1 MTARTITGPA
11 VLVLALMTLGCPGP
25 APGSAAKP
33 PREPVRVGQKPGAAA
48 PSGEEL
54 YKRSCAACHGAD
66 AKGIPNLGLDL
77 VDSEFCKSRSDDE
90 LLDFVKKGRTSDDP
104 ASVTKVPMPPK
115 GGNPALKDADIK
127 AIVAYMRSLRTAP

>member
-11 VLVLALMTLGCPGP
+11 VLVLVLMTLGCPGP
-25 APGSAAKP
+25 APGPAAKP

-127 AIVAYMRSLRTAP
+127 AIVTYMRSLRTTP

>member
-25 APGSAAKP
+25 APGPAAKP
-33 PREPVRVGQKPGAAA
+33 PREPVRVGQKPAAAA

-66 AKGIPNLGLDL
+66 AKGVPNLGLDL

-90 LLDFVKKGRTSDDP
+90 LLDFIKKGRTSDDP

-127 AIVAYMRSLRTAP
+127 AIVTYMRSLRTAP